1 VLDSAS
7 SLVLQVLTEINYAQI
22 SLHVLCRHV
31 SHPPGN
37 SCGEEAD
44 LEFSAALASDRLQD
58 LVYIFFKAELEHLI
72 GLIQNDGLDAGK
84 VDVSALNVVEDT
96 TCSSDEE
103 VDTTAELASL
113 VFHGDATVDGECVEF
128 VLGVLQP
135 LKFSGNLFQ

>member
-1 VLDSAS
+1 MLDSAS

-37 SCGEEAD
+37 SRGEEAD

>member
-1 VLDSAS
+1 MLDSAS

-22 SLHVLCRHV
+22 SLHVLRGHV

-37 SCGEEAD
+37 SRGEEAD